1 MRVLFA
7 FCMAVFITVIVLTIV
22 AVIIGVLAGI
32 FYCMGPEWAP
42 VGVSVFGVFCIGF
55 IGAYASY

>member
-7 FCMAVFITVIVLTIV
+7 FCMAVFITLIVLTIV

-32 FYCMGPEWAP
+32 FYFMGPEWAP
-42 VGVSVFGVFCIGF
+42 VGAGVFGVFCIGF